1 MSPDETNEL
10 NAQRELQEEIG
21 ITLKVEDMKLIDQ
34 FKYSD
39 HRTNVWGNI
48 FFVKIDHDGKDLKI

>member
-1 MSPDETNEL
+1 
-10 NAQRELQEEIG
+10 
-21 ITLKVEDMKLIDQ
+21 MKLIDQ

-48 FFVKIDHDGKDLKI
+48 FFVKIDQDGKDL